1 MEVGHF
7 NLLPV
12 DNRYSQQRVSMSVKE
27 SGEQLRH
34 LMAGKPYCGGVSI
47 GATERHGQWTSVQ
60 TP

>member
-1 MEVGHF
+1 
-7 NLLPV
+7 
-12 DNRYSQQRVSMSVKE
+12 MSVKE

-47 GATERHGQWTSVQ
+47 GATERHAYGQWTSVQ